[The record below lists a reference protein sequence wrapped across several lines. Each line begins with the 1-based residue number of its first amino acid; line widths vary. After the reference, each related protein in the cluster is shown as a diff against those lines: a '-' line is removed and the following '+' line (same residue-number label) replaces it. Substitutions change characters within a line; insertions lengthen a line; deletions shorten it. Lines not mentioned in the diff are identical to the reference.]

1 MRRLL
6 PALAAAAFL
15 PLPLAA
21 QGLFGHSVLDDPTTC
36 AAFLT
41 MGPIE
46 QRDALRAL
54 PVAGDA
60 IDFSDATATNT
71 WIREVEA
78 ACNGHGDRPLV
89 DAATEALGAD

>member
-1 MRRLL
+1 MRRML
-6 PALAAAAFL
+6 PALAAAVFL

-21 QGLFGHSVLDDPTTC
+21 QGLFGHSVLDDATTC
-36 AAFLT
+36 ATFRT
-41 MGPIE
+41 MGPTE

-60 IDFSDATATNT
+60 IDFTNATSTNR

-78 ACNGHGDRPLV
+78 ACEGHGDKLLV
-89 DAATEALGAD
+89 DAATEALGAN

>member
-15 PLPLAA
+15 PLQVAA

-41 MGPIE
+41 MGPVE
-46 QRDALRAL
+46 QRTALRAL

-60 IDFSDATATNT
+60 IDFGDATTTNA

-78 ACNGHGDRPLV
+78 ACDGHGDRLLV

>member
-6 PALAAAAFL
+6 PALAVATFL

-21 QGLFGHSVLDDPTTC
+21 QGLFGHSVLDDATTC
-36 AAFLT
+36 AAFMT
-41 MGPIE
+41 MGPVE

-60 IDFSDATATNT
+60 IDFGDAATTND

-78 ACNGHGDRPLV
+78 ACADNGDRLLV